1 MTEEYGKQILEVMG
15 KIHRISS
22 DFKPVFNISKGE
34 FMMLCAIENKIAEN
48 RKEDESISSVSV
60 SEINKFKGTSKA
72 ATSKMLT
79 NLEDKNYIERIIDK
93 KDKRVVFI
101 KITEDGSM
109 VLKKTKI
116 QFNKF
121 LEETFVKLGE
131 KDSKELT
138 RILNKLHQILREETI
153 S

>member
-116 QFNKF
+116 QF
-121 LEETFVKLGE
+121 LEETFFKLGE

-138 RILNKLHQILREETI
+138 RILNKLYQILREETI